1 MKKIMHPF
9 EWLDESGLMVILV
22 EINSETTLRFLLDTG
37 STDTYLD
44 KNILYIEQINLK
56 DAIEQVEVET
66 ANGWI
71 LADVFIID
79 SIEVFG
85 VKFDNHP
92 IQVIDFIA
100 NGIVSNYSGI
110 LGMDILSQRNLC
122 FHFEKNTLTF
132 S

>member
-1 MKKIMHPF
+1 
-9 EWLDESGLMVILV
+9 MVILV

-79 SIEVFG
+79 SIDVFG
-85 VKFDNHP
+85 VKFNNHP